1 MAIRMPL
8 GDQWLY
14 GHQHEGFVYTA
25 GIGFAF

>member
-1 MAIRMPL
+1 MPL
-8 GDQWLY
+8 GDGGLY